1 MKGEIRMKQ
10 KITYEEV
17 KEVPIQSLSLVG
29 EVNEWN
35 KDANLFKKN
44 DEGIWEIEMEFPKG
58 KSLYKLVLND
68 EMTLNDPTANLYFPD
83 AKEELM
89 SVMLIDE
96 ETGKRL
102 YNNEQYHLE
111 ISAYSLNNYISKR
124 LEVINRNYFL
134 DKDRKVVLGLG
145 FKNITGIHSV
155 TVAWYSPDGRLQ
167 RFSENNLMKPEE
179 EEEVKMWFWLP
190 LEADLPLGQW
200 QFKVFIDGQFVL
212 EDIVGIGDKHLAE
225 GVESK
230 LLPIGSVVLL
240 KDTEKR
246 VMIYG
251 RGQTGIGNDKIWD
264 YVGCLYPEGN
274 IGPDHTF
281 LFDHEQIQ
289 RIDHKGLQDQEEETF
304 LAELTNI
311 LKS

>member
-200 QFKVFIDGQFVL
+200 QFKVFIDGYIL
-212 EDIVGIGDKHLAE
+212 IA
-225 GVESK
+225 
-230 LLPIGSVVLL
+230 
-240 KDTEKR
+240 
-246 VMIYG
+246 IY
-251 RGQTGIGNDKIWD
+251 
-264 YVGCLYPEGN
+264 
-274 IGPDHTF
+274 
-281 LFDHEQIQ
+281 
-289 RIDHKGLQDQEEETF
+289 
-304 LAELTNI
+304 
-311 LKS
+311 